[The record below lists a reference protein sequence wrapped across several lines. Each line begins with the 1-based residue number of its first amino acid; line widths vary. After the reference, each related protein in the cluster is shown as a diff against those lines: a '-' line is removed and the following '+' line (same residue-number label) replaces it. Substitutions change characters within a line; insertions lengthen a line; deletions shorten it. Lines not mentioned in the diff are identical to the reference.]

1 MDQVVINW
9 AVGAVG
15 LLMGAM
21 MKAMWDSIRDL
32 QKSQA
37 ALQKEIAD
45 NCVRRDDF
53 APFAIEIRGAL
64 QRIYDKL
71 DGKADRE

>member
-1 MDQVVINW
+1 
-9 AVGAVG
+9 
-15 LLMGAM
+15 MGAM

-37 ALQKEIAD
+37 ALQKEISD
-45 NCVRRDDF
+45 EYVRRDDF
-53 APFAIEIRGAL
+53 APFATEVRAGL

-71 DGKADRE
+71 DGKADRA